1 MKVAHLPA
9 LLFIAV
15 LPWSAVGQSY
25 TSRGVVLYAKALD
38 VTALDPT
45 LSHQRLDEWL
55 RSGAAHMMTVRWA
68 PSDCDLKPPDD
79 LVRDWPLVREV
90 LVSTARQGGRCWR
103 VGPHRRGHHEEGNR
117 RIPAF
122 KSVGYNGYF
131 ARR

>member
-55 RSGAAHMMTVRWA
+55 RSGPAHVMTVR
-68 PSDCDLKPPDD
+68 
-79 LVRDWPLVREV
+79 
-90 LVSTARQGGRCWR
+90 
-103 VGPHRRGHHEEGNR
+103 
-117 RIPAF
+117 
-122 KSVGYNGYF
+122 
-131 ARR
+131 